1 VPLSENELIHK
12 LSVSLNNNLFDTV
25 QEVLQKVLQMKS
37 RLHFLNSENER
48 LEEEIRHLKVD
59 AEQLTL
65 HHNKSSKEQEVEDP
79 ENLQKP
85 GTTASTEA
93 NQLKHQSVKLLEAD
107 VRQMKEELNSCI
119 AEIDACIHLIQSR
132 D

>member
-65 HHNKSSKEQEVEDP
+65 HHNKSSKEQVAKAGYHSINRSKPAETSECEVA
-79 ENLQKP
+79 
-85 GTTASTEA
+85 GSRCTANERGIEFLHCR
-93 NQLKHQSVKLLEAD
+93 N
-107 VRQMKEELNSCI
+107 
-119 AEIDACIHLIQSR
+119 
-132 D
+132 